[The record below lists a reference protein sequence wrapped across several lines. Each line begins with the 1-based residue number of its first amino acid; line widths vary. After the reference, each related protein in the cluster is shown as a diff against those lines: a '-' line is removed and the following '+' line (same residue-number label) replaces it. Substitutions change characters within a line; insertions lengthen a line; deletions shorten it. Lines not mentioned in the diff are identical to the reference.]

1 MRQNALMKACEQ
13 AVVETLG
20 EQVQWGPS
28 STDANVPFS
37 LGIPATTVGAIR
49 GAGAHTREE
58 WVDVASL
65 APGVDCA
72 LALMERLVCA

>member
-1 MRQNALMKACEQ
+1 ME
-13 AVVETLG
+13 EPLG
-20 EQVQWGPS
+20 EKVLWGPS
-28 STDANVPFS
+28 STDANVPLS

-58 WVDVASL
+58 WIDSESL

-72 LALMERLVCA
+72 LALMERLTCA